1 MTFFFVVSFITAM
14 FGDPT
19 VTVETTSLETCLRM
33 RRLVIRELASQ
44 TFTATEC
51 VPKVDPIND

>member
-1 MTFFFVVSFITAM
+1 MTFLFTVLFVTAM
-14 FGDPT
+14 FGDPI
-19 VTVETTSLETCLRM
+19 VTVETKSLETCLRM

-51 VPKVDPIND
+51 VPKVTP